1 MANDVKWLKLMN
13 TMFEDEKIEYI
24 QSLPD
29 GEMVLLI
36 WIRILCLA
44 SKSNEDG
51 RLMVTNELPY
61 TIALMAHKFKKSNT
75 QIEYALGIMQKLGMI
90 EIIEDII
97 CVSNWCKYQ
106 STDELAKIREQTR
119 RRVEKCRE
127 KKKQKELEES
137 CSVTVTLNGNENA
150 LISNTLSSPKPNVC
164 DEIISK
170 YNAICTNL
178 SKVIKSTD
186 KREKAI
192 KAFLKQMTVEEFE
205 NACKIANETKFLIG
219 KNDRG
224 WRADFDFI
232 IKPDNAIRIIEG
244 KYTKG
249 ATNEVNMGNNRHSDI
264 EGLIVY

>member
-1 MANDVKWLKLMN
+1 MSNDVKWLKLMN

-51 RLMVTNELPY
+51 RLMVTTELPY
-61 TIALMAHKFKKSNT
+61 TVALMAHKFKKSNT
-75 QIEYALGIMQKLGMI
+75 QIEYALGVMQKLGMI
-90 EIIEDII
+90 EIIDDVI

-119 RRVEKCRE
+119 LRVEKFRE
-127 KKKQKELEES
+127 KKRKKELEEG
-137 CSVTVTLNGNENA
+137 CSVTVTLNCNENA
-150 LISNTLSSPKPNVC
+150 LISNTLSSKHYVC

-170 YNAICTNL
+170 YNTICTNL
-178 SKVIKSTD
+178 SKVLKKTP

-192 KAFLKQMTVEEFE
+192 KSFLKEMTVEEFE
-205 NACKIANETKFLIG
+205 NACKMANETDFLVG
-219 KNDRG
+219 KNEKG

-232 IKPDNAIRIIEG
+232 IKQDNAIKILEG
-244 KYTKG
+244 KYSKG
-249 ATNEVNMGNNRHSDI
+249 NSLKTQDNKNEYYFNDIVNI
-264 EGLIVY
+264 